1 MEIPR
6 MDKTVFRAYNMV
18 KDGNIDYEY
27 WFDKTHEERLQAAAE
42 MISTCFFEPDF
53 LEKKVDRTIFSS
65 RKQKL

>member
-1 MEIPR
+1 MEMPR

-27 WFDKTHEERLQAAAE
+27 WFAKTHEEKLQAAAVTIAVAFE
-42 MISTCFFEPDF
+42 EPDF
-53 LEKKVDRTIFSS
+53 LNKKIDRTIFSA